1 MLGEHTWNLSGQS
14 IRYFIQTLLNQ
25 TKQDTVKEVIGK
37 ITDVVAYEKK
47 GPVYAEAVIEIINLL
62 RSEYGIKDE

>member
-1 MLGEHTWNLSGQS
+1 
-14 IRYFIQTLLNQ
+14 
-25 TKQDTVKEVIGK
+25 VKEVIGK